1 MTPQF
6 TSLDA
11 DKLIETI
18 EKLESR
24 ITERFPGSGLSMV
37 GAELSILARDSTKKA
52 QKIARPAWSLRFI
65 LLMVLVLW
73 AVSVYYG
80 ASLFTYQMPENNLAT
95 IIGWIE
101 AAINIIISI
110 GIAIW
115 FLITLEGRYKRRKAM
130 KALNELRSMAHVIDI
145 HQLTK
150 DPSLIGCNLPLTT
163 SSPVRNITEGEMM
176 RYLEYCSEL
185 LSLTG
190 KIAALYAQYLPS
202 SAVISSVNEIES
214 LTTDLARMVWQKIM
228 VLHKFNSKIMD
239 KI

>member
-228 VLHKFNSKIMD
+228 VLHKFNSKIID